1 MTREEKEII
10 FQAAYIRRKDAVYW
24 WKKYNEFPEND
35 IFFDSWRAKESRYL
49 VIKEIIDKLDLHRE
63 FMEYILKKKKLE
75 GDNINANV
83 GSF

>member
-35 IFFDSWRAKESRYL
+35 IFFDSWRSKESRYL
-49 VIKEIIDKLDLHRE
+49 VIKEIIDKLDLDKE
-63 FMEYILKKKKLE
+63 FMKYILKKKKLE
-75 GDNINANV
+75 GENINANV
-83 GSF
+83 GNF

>member
-10 FQAAYIRRKDAVYW
+10 FQTAYIRRKDAVYW

-75 GDNINANV
+75 GENINANV

>member
-10 FQAAYIRRKDAVYW
+10 FQAAYIRRKDAVFW
-24 WKKYNEFPEND
+24 WNKYNEFPENR
-35 IFFDSWRAKESRYL
+35 IFFDTWRTKKMRYL
-49 VIKEIIDKLDLHRE
+49 EIKEIIDKLELHRE

-75 GDNINANV
+75 GENINAIV

>member
-10 FQAAYIRRKDAVYW
+10 FQTAYIRRKDAVYW

-75 GDNINANV
+75 GENIHANV

>member
-49 VIKEIIDKLDLHRE
+49 VIKEIIDKTNAINFPVISFRSPS
-63 FMEYILKKKKLE
+63 IL
-75 GDNINANV
+75 
-83 GSF
+83 